1 MDYLRK
7 SVINS
12 DAYKN
17 IGSDNFKESSTDTNL
32 KNNAQNAD
40 SKSTTQDA
48 DSKKRML

>member
-17 IGSDNFKESSTDTNL
+17 IGSDETKERSQNVK
-32 KNNAQNAD
+32 KNTQDADSRSNVQNAD
-40 SKSTTQDA
+40 SKN
-48 DSKKRML
+48 RML